1 VTNVYGADVLADQ
14 LCVIARTEDPRE
26 DASDGMYFAALPFV
40 FVDAGN
46 LACRQ
51 NQLFRTG
58 PQRFA

>member
-1 VTNVYGADVLADQ
+1 
-14 LCVIARTEDPRE
+14 
-26 DASDGMYFAALPFV
+26 MYFAALPFV